1 MSQTFFLVIVT
12 LVSAIVSATAVP
24 LAVRLGWRWRAID
37 YPDQRKHHDN
47 PVPRTGGLA
56 VASGILAGLIAA
68 FALGLFPVGD
78 GGPWKSIPILTATAL
93 IFAVGLVDDCR
104 GCSAGF
110 KLAVQVVAAG
120 MVVATGHTIT
130 HVFLPFGE
138 PIQFGFA
145 GSIVAGLWLI
155 GITNAINFMDGLD
168 GLAGGLTVIIA
179 ICIGVFAALQG
190 APSIVAVALVV
201 CGACLGFL
209 PFNWRPARIFL
220 GDSGSQMIGF
230 ILGCLSLVAALKS
243 STVVAIIVP
252 LLALGIPAFDA
263 LLVVLGR
270 FSQRIHGRRF
280 LQRFSRM
287 FRADRTH
294 LHHHGL
300 LFIGH
305 HQRVVILLYAIVAC
319 FCILALAVAVRGNPA
334 LATIL
339 VLVEVFVVVL
349 IRSMIIHA
357 NGRRTRKAIQEP
369 PNHSSA

>member
-1 MSQTFFLVIVT
+1 MSQTFLLVIVT
-12 LVSAIVSATAVP
+12 LVSATVSAATVP
-24 LAVRLGWRWRAID
+24 LAYRLGWRWRAID
-37 YPDQRKHHDN
+37 YPDQRKRHDI

-68 FALGLFPVGD
+68 FALGVFPVGD
-78 GGPWKSIPILTATAL
+78 GGPWKSISIITATAL
-93 IFAVGLVDDCR
+93 IFAVGFVDDYR
-104 GCSAGF
+104 GCSAGI
-110 KLAVQVVAAG
+110 KLAVQVVAAVI
-120 MVVATGHTIT
+120 VVAAGYSIDY
-130 HVFLPFGE
+130 VFLPFGE
-138 PIQFGFA
+138 PIQFGFM
-145 GSIVAGLWLI
+145 GSIAAILWLI

-179 ICIGVFAALQG
+179 ICIGMFAVLQG
-190 APSIVAVALVV
+190 APSVIAVALII

-230 ILGCLSLVAALKS
+230 ILGCLSLAAALKS
-243 STVVAIIVP
+243 STVVAIFVP
-252 LLALGIPAFDA
+252 LLALGVPAFDA

-305 HQRVVILLYAIVAC
+305 YQLVVILMYAIVSC
-319 FCILALAVAVRGNPA
+319 FCILALAVAVRGNQA
-334 LATIL
+334 LAIVTLL
-339 VLVEVFVVVL
+339 VQIFVVIL
-349 IRSMIIHA
+349 IRTMVIHT
-357 NGRRTRKAIQEP
+357 NGRRKRKTIQEL
-369 PNHSSA
+369 PNHTSP